1 MYFLHWLLFFS
12 LPLFISSSSSLNSLA
27 RHVIEEVSEKF
38 YSSLAGNIVSDDE
51 ELLSLVTFADD
62 LEPLLVSAVID
73 NPFVTT
79 FELYEVVLENLKLK
93 LTEIGQWGSANG
105 EKFYNIFFNH
115 FSQKYAV
122 APSSSSSS
130 RIPQVPKFVGLGLFG
145 SAFEEGGKKK
155 SFHEFIENLPLVQTT
170 EQPDFFGAKRQKITK
185 DDKKM
190 WDLAISKLDFL
201 PCKIFEFS
209 QTIQDDAISL
219 EFSSAANI
227 YDNLLAT
234 FKENISKSTPYTSEA
249 ITNHFSYE
257 ILTFIETMKI
267 ISDEKTNE
275 LFAIEIFNFVQEI
288 VSEIGAS
295 FKDDSVD
302 DLEEDYFTQ
311 DFKLGKRSP
320 ASSVTAPIETDH
332 EDPEEVVEVAL
343 PSELV
348 SPRNQAIFDN
358 PSETIHSMSL
368 QKVSSLYKNVRG
380 LYWGLIE
387 NDFPHM
393 NPEVLDFLQ
402 NTIDDSI
409 VNAYLA

>member
-38 YSSLAGNIVSDDE
+38 YSSLAGNIVSDHED
-51 ELLSLVTFADD
+51 LLSLVTFADD
-62 LEPLLVSAVID
+62 LEPLLASAVID

-79 FELYEVVLENLKLK
+79 FELYEVILENLKLK

-130 RIPQVPKFVGLGLFG
+130 SRIPQVPGFVGLGSFG
-145 SAFEEGGKKK
+145 SAFEEVGKK
-155 SFHEFIENLPLVQTT
+155 SFNEFSENQPLVQTT
-170 EQPDFFGAKRQKITK
+170 EHPDFFGAKRQKITN

-209 QTIQDDAISL
+209 QTIQDDTISV

-257 ILTFIETMKI
+257 ILTFIDTMKG
-267 ISDEKTNE
+267 ISDKKTNE
-275 LFAIEIFNFVQEI
+275 LFAIEIFNFVKEI

-295 FKDDSVD
+295 FKEDSVED
-302 DLEEDYFTQ
+302 FEEDYFTQ

-320 ASSVTAPIETDH
+320 ASSVTVSIETDH
-332 EDPEEVVEVAL
+332 EDSEEVVEVAL

-348 SPRNQAIFDN
+348 LPQNQAIFDN

-368 QKVSSLYKNVRG
+368 QKVSALYKNVRG

-393 NPEVLDFLQ
+393 DPEVLDFLQ
-402 NTIDDSI
+402 STIDDSI
-409 VNAYLA
+409 IKAYLA